1 MDINKLPPGRNP
13 PHEINVL
20 IEVPLRSDPIK
31 YEYDKENGFIFVDR
45 YLYTAM
51 FYPCNYGFIPNTL
64 SLDGDP
70 VDVMVVGRMPVVPG
84 AILRARPIGVLMMED
99 EAGQDEKIL
108 AVPID
113 KITQVHRNVQSYKD
127 VPQIDLARITHF
139 FEHYKDLEPNKWVKV
154 LGWED
159 ADVAHRLILEGIARV
174 SAPSA

>member
-31 YEYDKENGFIFVDR
+31 FEYDKENGFIFVDR

-70 VDVMVVGRMPVVPG
+70 VDVMVIGRMPVVPG

-127 VPQIDLARITHF
+127 VPPIDLARITHF

-159 ADVAHRLILEGIARV
+159 ADVAQRLILEGIARV